1 MSLLTDATGLDT
13 VRVSPSDAQ
22 TDNLPL
28 TAASQ
33 ADKAADMLR
42 AARLLVVDD
51 SKMMR
56 MGISRSLRQLGVEHI
71 EEASNGRQALQRL
84 QDETFDL
91 MLLDVEMPEMTGLEV
106 LAEMQHSPA
115 LRGFPVIVI
124 SGGQEIDDVV
134 RCIEMGAEDYLP
146 KPFSQVLLKARLTSS
161 IEKKRLRD
169 LETMRRQQLQ
179 AQHEQLALEQG
190 KTERLLL
197 NILPKS
203 VSHRLKAGEK
213 RIADAHPDVSVLFA
227 DLVGFTEMSKG
238 MSAEKLVNLLD
249 QIFSAFD
256 AIAGD
261 AEVEKIKTIGDC
273 YMLVGGLPEPRL
285 DHATAVVEV
294 AFAML
299 AAIEVFNQEHG
310 TRLQIRIG
318 VNSGPVVAGV
328 IGMHKFTY
336 DLWGNTVNVASR
348 MESTGT
354 PGRVHVSPTTAQ
366 QLGQHFALQ
375 ARGAV
380 TVKGIGELETFFV
393 LGRRTMDAPP
403 RMEHLPL
410 TPSQWPEGLHQAC
423 RQLRAQ
429 WPGHWPGLPHILAL
443 CQQSLGLDTAA
454 ENAIVSLNQFA
465 QSVAQNMEQH
475 AAGLE
480 QASEP
485 AYHNRLHTAD
495 VLCVL
500 TTMLH
505 ILNVPGADAAGK
517 TWASALLASA
527 VAHDHQHPGGVNH
540 SAQEF
545 ERASW
550 YGVMPF
556 AQHLPV
562 FWREQIEGWILG
574 TDVPAVPGNHQRIA
588 EQSFTWSPAWAQVLL
603 NEADIYI
610 SATAEFGP
618 GLSDALAR
626 EWHRAGFAGHATVAT
641 PAGRAQFLR
650 SVRFSSPAAQVL
662 GIQVQV
668 QQQLPSL
675 TPQD

>member
-1 MSLLTDATGLDT
+1 MIPLTDA
-13 VRVSPSDAQ
+13 
-22 TDNLPL
+22 DNLPL

-84 QDETFDL
+84 QEESFDL

-106 LAEMQHSPA
+106 LAEMQHSPV

-179 AQHEQLALEQG
+179 AQHEQLEQEQG

-197 NILPKS
+197 NILPRS
-203 VSHRLKAGEK
+203 VSQRLKGGEK

-227 DLVGFTEMSKG
+227 DLVGFTQMSKG
-238 MSAEKLVNLLD
+238 MSAEKLVQLLD
-249 QIFSAFD
+249 EIFSAFD
-256 AIAGD
+256 AISGEAG
-261 AEVEKIKTIGDC
+261 VEKIKTIGDC
-273 YMLVGGLPEPRL
+273 YMLVGGLPEPRE
-285 DHATAVVEV
+285 DHARVVVDV

-299 AAIEVFNQEHG
+299 KAIDAFNQQHG
-310 TRLQIRIG
+310 TSLQIRIG

-354 PGRVHVSPTTAQ
+354 PGWVHVSPSTAQ
-366 QLGQHFALQ
+366 QLTAHFALQ
-375 ARGAV
+375 ARGLV
-380 TVKGIGELETFFV
+380 TVKGIGEVETFFV
-393 LGRRTMDAPP
+393 QGPLAPKP
-403 RMEHLPL
+403 WSED
-410 TPSQWPEGLHQAC
+410 LHQAC

-429 WPGHWPGLPHILAL
+429 WASEWPGLPHILAQS
-443 CQQSLGLDTAA
+443 QQSLGLTTVSDPTTV
-454 ENAIVSLNQFA
+454 AINQFA
-465 QSVAQNMEQH
+465 QSVAQRMEQH

-480 QASEP
+480 PASEP

-495 VLCVL
+495 VVCVL
-500 TTMLH
+500 STLLRML
-505 ILNVPGADAAGK
+505 NMPDDDVAGK
-517 TWASALLASA
+517 TWASALLATA
-527 VAHDHQHPGGVNH
+527 VAHDHLHPGGVNRC
-540 SAQEF
+540 AQEF
-545 ERASW
+545 EQASW
-550 YGVMPF
+550 QGVMPL
-556 AQHLPV
+556 AQPLPLA
-562 FWREQIEGWILG
+562 WREQIEAWILG
-574 TDVPAVPGNHQRIA
+574 TDVPTVAGNHQRVA
-588 EQSFTWSPAWAQVLL
+588 GQSLAWTADWGQVLL

-626 EWHRAGFAGHATVAT
+626 EWQRAGFAGHATVAT

-650 SVRFSSPAAQVL
+650 SVRFSSPPALAL
-662 GIQVQV
+662 GIAAQV
-668 QQQLPSL
+668 QQQLQSL

>member
-1 MSLLTDATGLDT
+1 MSPLTD
-13 VRVSPSDAQ
+13 V
-22 TDNLPL
+22 DNLPL

-84 QDETFDL
+84 QEESFDL

-106 LAEMQHSPA
+106 LAEMQHSPV

-179 AQHEQLALEQG
+179 AQHEQLEQEQG

-197 NILPKS
+197 NILPRS
-203 VSHRLKAGEK
+203 VSHRLKGGEK
-213 RIADAHPDVSVLFA
+213 RIADAHSDVSVLFA
-227 DLVGFTEMSKG
+227 DLVGFTQMSKG

-249 QIFSAFD
+249 EIFSAFD

-261 AEVEKIKTIGDC
+261 AGVEKIKTIGDC
-273 YMLVGGLPEPRL
+273 YMLVGGLPEPRQ
-285 DHATAVVEV
+285 DHAVAVVKV
-294 AFAML
+294 AFDML
-299 AAIEVFNQEHG
+299 SAIEAFNQKHG
-310 TRLQIRIG
+310 TNLQIRIG
-318 VNSGPVVAGV
+318 ANSGPVVAGV

-354 PGRVHVSPTTAQ
+354 PGRVHVSPSTAQ
-366 QLGQHFALQ
+366 QLTAHFALQ
-375 ARGAV
+375 ARGSV
-380 TVKGIGELETFFV
+380 TVKGIGEVETFFV
-393 LGRRTMDAPP
+393 QGPLAPK
-403 RMEHLPL
+403 
-410 TPSQWPEGLHQAC
+410 PSSEDLHHAC

-429 WPGHWPGLPHILAL
+429 WAGDWPGLPHILAQS
-443 CQQSLGLDTAA
+443 QQSLGLTTMSDATTVA
-454 ENAIVSLNQFA
+454 LNQFA
-465 QSVAQNMEQH
+465 QSVAQRMEQH

-480 QASEP
+480 PASEP

-495 VLCVL
+495 VVCVL
-500 TTMLH
+500 TTMLRM
-505 ILNVPGADAAGK
+505 LNIPTDDVAGQ
-517 TWASALLASA
+517 TWASALLATA
-527 VAHDHQHPGGVNH
+527 VAHDHLHPGGVNH

-550 YGVMPF
+550 QGVMPL
-556 AQHLPV
+556 AQQLPPA
-562 FWREQIEGWILG
+562 WRAQIEAWILG
-574 TDVPAVPGNHQRIA
+574 TDVPTVAGNHERVA
-588 EQSFTWSPAWAQVLL
+588 GQSFAWTADWGQVLL

-626 EWHRAGFAGHATVAT
+626 EWQRAGFAGHATVAT
-641 PAGRAQFLR
+641 PAGRALFLR
-650 SVRFSSPAAQVL
+650 SVRFSSPPALAL
-662 GIQVQV
+662 GIAAQV
-668 QQQLPSL
+668 QQQLQSL
-675 TPQD
+675 TSQD

>member
-1 MSLLTDATGLDT
+1 MSPLTNTSVLDT
-13 VRVSPSDAQ
+13 VRVSQADAPI
-22 TDNLPL
+22 DNLPL

-33 ADKAADMLR
+33 TARAVEMLS

-84 QDETFDL
+84 QDESFDL

-106 LAEMQHSPA
+106 LAEMQHSPT

-179 AQHEQLALEQG
+179 AQHEQLEHEQG

-197 NILPKS
+197 NILPRS
-203 VSHRLKAGEK
+203 VSQRLKGGEK

-227 DLVGFTEMSKG
+227 DLVGFTQMSKG

-249 QIFSAFD
+249 EIFSAFD

-261 AEVEKIKTIGDC
+261 AGVEKIKTIGDC
-273 YMLVGGLPEPRL
+273 YMLVGGLPEPRQ
-285 DHATAVVEV
+285 DHAVAVVKV
-294 AFAML
+294 AFEML
-299 AAIEVFNQEHG
+299 SAIEVFNQQHG
-310 TRLQIRIG
+310 TSLQIRIG
-318 VNSGPVVAGV
+318 VNSGQVVAGV

-354 PGRVHVSPTTAQ
+354 PGRVHVSPSTAQ
-366 QLGQHFALQ
+366 QLNKHFSLQ

-380 TVKGIGELETFFV
+380 TVKGIGEVETFFV
-393 LGRRTMDAPP
+393 QG
-403 RMEHLPL
+403 PL
-410 TPSQWPEGLHQAC
+410 VPNPSSEDLHQAC

-429 WPGHWPGLPHILAL
+429 WAGDWPGLPQVLAQS
-443 CQQSLGLDTAA
+443 QQSLGLTTMGDPTTVA
-454 ENAIVSLNQFA
+454 LNQFA
-465 QSVAQNMEQH
+465 QSVAQRIEQH
-475 AAGLE
+475 AAGP
-480 QASEP
+480 EP
-485 AYHNRLHTAD
+485 APEPSYHNRLHTAD
-495 VLCVL
+495 VVCVL
-500 TTMLH
+500 TTLLRR
-505 ILNVPGADAAGK
+505 LNIPADDVTGK
-517 TWASALLASA
+517 TWASALLATA
-527 VAHDHQHPGGVNH
+527 VAHDHLHPGGVNRC
-540 SAQEF
+540 AQEF
-545 ERASW
+545 EQASW
-550 YGVMPF
+550 QGVEPL
-556 AQHLPV
+556 AQQLPLA
-562 FWREQIEGWILG
+562 WREQIEAWILG
-574 TDVPAVPGNHQRIA
+574 TDVPTVAGNHQRVA
-588 EQSFTWSPAWAQVLL
+588 GQSLGWTADWGQVLL

-626 EWHRAGFAGHATVAT
+626 EWLGVGFAGHATVAT

-650 SVRFSSPAAQVL
+650 SVCFSSPVALAL
-662 GIQVQV
+662 GIQEQV
-668 QQQLPSL
+668 QQQLQSL